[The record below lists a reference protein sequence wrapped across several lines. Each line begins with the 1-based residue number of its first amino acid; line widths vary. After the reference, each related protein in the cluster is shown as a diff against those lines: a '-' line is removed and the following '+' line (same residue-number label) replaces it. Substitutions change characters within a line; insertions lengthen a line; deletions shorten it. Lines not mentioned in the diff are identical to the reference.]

1 MNYPAQRCDLCQMA
15 VYGNMAKHRTS
26 KLHLKLKNF
35 VHPICELCDK
45 QFQKRI
51 DWDVHK
57 LSAAHLIALEKD
69 GHVVMPTGNSL
80 SDQRNILTMNP
91 KFDDRLFEELHVQYM
106 LFYIELF

>member
-35 VHPICELCDK
+35 IHPICELCDR

-51 DWDVHK
+51 DWDEHK
-57 LSAAHLIALEKD
+57 LSAGHLIALEKE
-69 GHVVMPTGNSL
+69 GHVVLPDGIVVS
-80 SDQRNILTMNP
+80 
-91 KFDDRLFEELHVQYM
+91 
-106 LFYIELF
+106 